1 MPEDPLLDSV
11 WNALH
16 TVHAHFA
23 LRNSLAVRYPADV
36 VPFAA
41 MANADH
47 SDLSPLAQLLA
58 PAELVYLIG
67 AQPQAT
73 KNLQV
78 GPALD
83 CFQMLFR
90 AVPHANAAAESAAS
104 AAPTD
109 TPILRMTPA
118 DAPAMFAL
126 TDLAFPGFFRP
137 RTHEMGTYYGIRIN
151 DELAAMAGER
161 IAVPGF
167 REISAVVT
175 HPAHTGKGYATVLMN
190 RLLQDHAAT
199 GLKSFLHVSE
209 HNSRAIAIYKRLG
222 FVVLRSFALWP
233 ISLIP

>member
-1 MPEDPLLDSV
+1 MPEDPLRDSV

-23 LRNSLAVRYPADV
+23 LRNGPAVRYPADV

-58 PAELVYLIG
+58 PSERVYLIG
-67 AQPQAT
+67 AQPKPT

-83 CFQMLFR
+83 CFQMLFPT
-90 AVPHANAAAESAAS
+90 APHANATAN

-109 TPILRMTPA
+109 TPILRMTSA
-118 DAPAMFAL
+118 DAPAMVAL
-126 TDLAFPGFFRP
+126 TDLAFPGFFRS
-137 RTHEMGTYYGIRIN
+137 RTHEMGTYYGIRID
-151 DELAAMAGER
+151 DELVAMAGER

-175 HPAHTGKGYATVLMN
+175 HPAHTGKGYARVLMN
-190 RLLQDHAAT
+190 RLLQDHAAA
-199 GLKSFLHVSE
+199 GLQSFLHVSE
-209 HNSRAIAIYKRLG
+209 HNFRAIAIYKRMG
-222 FVVLRSFALWP
+222 FVILRSFALWP
-233 ISLIP
+233 VSPIP

>member
-16 TVHAHFA
+16 SVHAHFA
-23 LRNSLAVRYPADV
+23 LRNGPAVRYPADV

-41 MANADH
+41 MAKADH

-58 PAELVYLIG
+58 PAERVYLIG
-67 AQPQAT
+67 SQPKPA

-83 CFQMLFR
+83 CFQMLFP
-90 AVPHANAAAESAAS
+90 AAPHANATAN

-118 DAPAMFAL
+118 DAPAMVAL
-126 TDLAFPGFFRP
+126 TDLAFPGFFRS

-151 DELAAMAGER
+151 DELVAMAGER

-167 REISAVVT
+167 CEISAVVT
-175 HPAHTGKGYATVLMN
+175 RPAHTGKGYARVLMN
-190 RLLQDHAAT
+190 RLLQDHAAA
-199 GLKSFLHVSE
+199 GLQSFLHVSE
-209 HNSRAIAIYKRLG
+209 HNSRAIAIYKRMG
-222 FVVLRSFALWP
+222 FVILRSFALWP
-233 ISLIP
+233 VSPIP

>member
-1 MPEDPLLDSV
+1 
-11 WNALH
+11 
-16 TVHAHFA
+16 
-23 LRNSLAVRYPADV
+23 
-36 VPFAA
+36 
-41 MANADH
+41 MANANH
-47 SDLSPLAQLLA
+47 SDLSPLAELLA
-58 PAELVYLIG
+58 PAERVYLIG

-83 CFQMLFR
+83 CFQMLLP
-90 AVPHANAAAESAAS
+90 AALHANAAAN

-109 TPILRMTPA
+109 TPILRMTPE
-118 DAPAMFAL
+118 DAPAMVAL

-151 DELAAMAGER
+151 DELVAMAGER
-161 IAVPGF
+161 LAVPGF
-167 REISAVVT
+167 HEISAVVT
-175 HPAHTGKGYATVLMN
+175 HPAHTGKGYATLLMN
-190 RLLQDHAAT
+190 RLLQDHAAA

-209 HNSRAIAIYKRLG
+209 RNSRAIAIYQRMG

>member
-11 WNALH
+11 WNALR

-23 LRNSLAVRYPADV
+23 LRNGPAVRYPADV

-58 PAELVYLIG
+58 PAERVYLIG
-67 AQPQAT
+67 SQPKPT

-83 CFQMLFR
+83 CFQMLFPTAR
-90 AVPHANAAAESAAS
+90 HAN

-109 TPILRMTPA
+109 TPILRMTSA
-118 DAPAMFAL
+118 DAPAMVAL
-126 TDLAFPGFFRP
+126 TDLAFPGFFRS

-151 DELAAMAGER
+151 DELVAMAGER

-190 RLLQDHAAT
+190 RLLQDHAAA
-199 GLKSFLHVSE
+199 GLQSFLHVSE
-209 HNSRAIAIYKRLG
+209 HNSRAIAIYKRMG